1 MSELKVNKETDFV
14 KMLRYE
20 KELETENED
29 LKQQNNELRQKIEKV
44 RGFIDKEIKEIKFY
58 KKAHNLNTISQKEKL
73 KVLKELKSIIGESE

>member
-44 RGFIDKEIKEIKFY
+44 REYIESDTKD
-58 KKAHNLNTISQKEKL
+58 LNRGACAMHIRKRY
-73 KVLKELKSIIGESE
+73 KELKSIIGESE

>member
-44 RGFIDKEIKEIKFY
+44 RGFLGD
-58 KKAHNLNTISQKEKL
+58 HDNTWRGLFDGKL
-73 KVLKELKSIIGESE
+73 HSNITLSESEYRELKSIIGESE